1 MATAQETGG
10 AAPVAASGGG
20 FDRAAREVLQAS
32 HLLAPHQLPDL
43 VTRTAAGLGAL
54 EAVVFL
60 VDLQQ
65 TSLVPFFGSADAGE
79 RSVHALPVEGSLAGL
94 AFQRVQVLTQPHD
107 EHSLRVWLPLLDG
120 SERLGVLGVV
130 MPQAEGAGGTSRTV
144 GADPASA
151 VAAGLPGELTAY
163 ATLVAELVMTKT
175 MYGDSIVLARRTAA
189 MGLAAGMQ
197 WGLLPPL
204 TFAGQDVVVAAALE
218 PAYEV
223 AGDSVDYAV
232 DEGRVRFAVFDGMGH
247 GLRSAQ
253 MAVLAVTAYRHARRS
268 GRSLTATATAHIVD
282 SAIHDVY
289 GGDAFVT
296 ALLAELDTDTGL
308 LSWVSAGH
316 PEPVLVRDGRIV
328 KHLHA
333 DPRLPLGLGAMAGAT
348 SVTVRDAPD
357 PAVKVPAGEAAYP
370 VSTEQ
375 LQPGDQIVAFTD
387 GVTEAPSPAGDRF
400 GEDRLVELLTRH
412 MASGLPAPE
421 TMRRIVKALLD
432 HQQGQLTDDATL
444 LLLTWRAEPGGTLM

>member
-1 MATAQETGG
+1 M
-10 AAPVAASGGG
+10 
-20 FDRAAREVLQAS
+20 RAS

-43 VTRTAAGLGAL
+43 VTRTAAVLGAL
-54 EAVVFL
+54 EAMVFL

-65 TSLVPFFGSADAGE
+65 TSLVPFLGSADVGE
-79 RSVHALPVEGSLAGL
+79 RSMHALPVEGSLAGL
-94 AFQRVQVLTQPHD
+94 AFQRVQVLTQPLD
-107 EHSLRVWLPLLDG
+107 EHTRRVWLPLLNGTD
-120 SERLGVLGVV
+120 RLGVLGVV
-130 MPQAEGAGGTSRTV
+130 MPGAADAGSTS
-144 GADPASA
+144 SA
-151 VAAGLPGELTAY
+151 VAPGQAAYPAGAAAARLPGELTAF
-163 ATLVAELVMTKT
+163 ASPVAELVMTKT
-175 MYGDSIVLARRTAA
+175 LYGDSIVLARRTAA
-189 MGLAAGMQ
+189 MGLAAEMQ

-204 TFAGQDVVVAAALE
+204 TFACRDVVVAAALE

-268 GRSLTATATAHIVD
+268 GRSLTATAHVVD

-316 PEPVLVRDGRIV
+316 PEPVLVRDGRVV

-333 DPRLPLGLGAMAGAT
+333 DPGLPFGLGAMADAT
-348 SVTVRDAPD
+348 AASVRNSPD
-357 PAVKVPAGEAAYP
+357 GEPRTVPANDMAYT
-370 VSTEQ
+370 VMTEQ
-375 LQPGDQIVAFTD
+375 PEPGDQVVAFTD
-387 GVTEAPSPAGDRF
+387 GVTEALSPAGDRF
-400 GEDRLVELLTRH
+400 GEDRLIELLTRH

-421 TMRRIVKALLD
+421 TMRRTVRALLD
-432 HQQGQLTDDATL
+432 HQQAQLTDDATL
-444 LLLTWRAEPGGTLM
+444 LLIAWRTKPKRPLVPD